1 VQAICRETEHCRILG
16 AVTASS
22 PTASH
27 STSTFPV
34 GFSWG
39 AATASFQIEGATQA
53 DGRTDS
59 IWDTF
64 CRVPGAIAD
73 GHTGEPAC
81 DHYRRMPDDVA
92 LMAELG
98 LDTYR
103 FSVAWPRVRPDGG
116 AANPAGLDFYSR
128 LVDTLLAHGIK
139 PWVTLYHWDLP
150 QTLEDAGGWTNRDTA
165 HRFADYA
172 STVHEALGDRV
183 ATWTT
188 LNEPWCSSYL
198 GYAAGIHAPGR
209 TEPQAAVA
217 AIHHLLLAHGLGIEV
232 LRDGGADE
240 VGITLN
246 LAPFSAEHPD
256 DPADIDLARRL
267 DGQHNRVFLDPIL
280 RGEYPV
286 DVAADLAPFGLGDH
300 IRDGDLA
307 LIGAPIDVLGVN
319 YYMTNHVE
327 AERPTPG
334 HERREAIP
342 WAIGVDAARHVSR
355 GLPRT
360 AMGWEIE
367 ADGLRRLLLRLHTEY
382 PGTPLVITEN
392 GSAWDDTIGPHGEVD
407 DPERIEYLR
416 THLAAV
422 HAAID
427 EGVDVRGYLA
437 WSLLDNFEWSY
448 GYGMRFG
455 IVRVDYDTQLR
466 TPKSSA
472 LAYADVV
479 RRNAL

>member
-1 VQAICRETEHCRILG
+1 M
-16 AVTASS
+16 
-22 PTASH
+22 
-27 STSTFPV
+27 TFPD

-39 AATASFQIEGATQA
+39 TATASFQIEGATQI

-59 IWDTF
+59 IWDTY
-64 CRVPGAIAD
+64 CRVPGAITD

-116 AANPAGLDFYSR
+116 AVNPAGLDFYSR
-128 LVDTLLAHGIK
+128 LVDALLEHGIR

-165 HRFADYA
+165 LRFAEYA
-172 STVHEALGDRV
+172 RSVHDALGDRV
-183 ATWTT
+183 PTWTT
-188 LNEPWCSSYL
+188 LNEPWCSAYL
-198 GYAAGIHAPGR
+198 GYGAGVHAPGR
-209 TEPQAAVA
+209 SDPNAAVA
-217 AIHHLLLAHGLGIEV
+217 AVHHLLLAHGLGVEV
-232 LRDGGADE
+232 LRDAGAE
-240 VGITLN
+240 QVGITLN
-246 LAPFSAEHPD
+246 MSLFSAEHPD
-256 DPADIDLARRL
+256 DPADADVVRRL
-267 DGQHNRVFLDPIL
+267 DGLGNRVFLDPIL
-280 RGEYPV
+280 RGEYPA

-319 YYMTNHVE
+319 YYSTAHVE
-327 AERPTPG
+327 AQPPTPG
-334 HERREAIP
+334 EETIEAIP
-342 WAIGVDAARHVSR
+342 WAVGVDVARNVSR

-367 ADGLRRLLLRLHTEY
+367 ADGLRRLLVRIHTDY

-392 GSAWDDTIGPHGEVD
+392 GSAWDDVVGPDGEVD
-407 DPERIEYLR
+407 DPDRIDYLR
-416 THLAAV
+416 SHLAAA
-422 HAAID
+422 HAAIA
-427 EGVDVRGYLA
+427 EGVDLRGYLA

-448 GYGMRFG
+448 GYSKRFG
-455 IVRVDYDTQLR
+455 IVHVDYDTQVR

-472 LAYADVV
+472 RIYAEIA